1 MKAFEFLR
9 KSKEKL
15 GITVVLDKGLSPEF
29 LRDYLRVCGEYITF
43 VKFGWGTSAVID
55 RDIVKEKI
63 EIYKKYG
70 IKAYPGGTLFEVSY
84 SKGLFEEYLKECE
97 ELGFETVE
105 ISDGSITLSLEERED
120 IIRKAIERGF
130 TVLTEV
136 GKKSVEMDRK
146 ITLEERIE
154 LINRDIDIGA
164 DYVIVEGR
172 ESGKSIGLFDS
183 KGNVKEEDFKI
194 LVNSVPLEKVI
205 FEAPQKNQQVY
216 FILNIG
222 PDVNLGNISYEDV
235 ISLETL
241 RKGLRGDTFGK
252 V

>member
-1 MKAFEFLR
+1 MRAFEFLR
-9 KSKEKL
+9 ESKEKL
-15 GITVVLDKGLSPEF
+15 GITMVLDKGLPPEF

-63 EIYKKYG
+63 KIYKKYG
-70 IKAYPGGTLFEVSY
+70 IKTYPGGTLFEVAY
-84 SKGLFEEYLKECE
+84 SKGLFEEYLRECE

-105 ISDGSITLSLEERED
+105 ISDGSINLSLEEREEV
-120 IIRKAIERGF
+120 IRRAKERGF

-154 LINRDIDIGA
+154 LINRDIDVGA

-183 KGNVKEEDFKI
+183 KGNVKEEEFKTLI
-194 LVNSVPLEKVI
+194 NSIPLEKVI

-222 PDVNLGNISYEDV
+222 PDVNLGNIPYEDV

-241 RKGLRGDTFGK
+241 RRGLRGDTFGK

>member
-9 KSKEKL
+9 ESKEKL
-15 GITVVLDKGLSPEF
+15 GITMVLDKGLPPEF

-63 EIYKKYG
+63 KIYKKYG
-70 IKAYPGGTLFEVSY
+70 IKTYPGGTLFEVAY
-84 SKGLFEEYLKECE
+84 SKGLFEEYLRECE

-105 ISDGSITLSLEERED
+105 ISDGSINLSLEEREEV
-120 IIRKAIERGF
+120 IRRAKERGF

-154 LINRDIDIGA
+154 LINRDIDVGA

-183 KGNVKEEDFKI
+183 KGNVKEEEFKTLI
-194 LVNSVPLEKVI
+194 NSIPLEKVI

-222 PDVNLGNISYEDV
+222 PDVNLGNIPYDDV

-241 RKGLRGDTFGK
+241 RRGLRGDTFGK